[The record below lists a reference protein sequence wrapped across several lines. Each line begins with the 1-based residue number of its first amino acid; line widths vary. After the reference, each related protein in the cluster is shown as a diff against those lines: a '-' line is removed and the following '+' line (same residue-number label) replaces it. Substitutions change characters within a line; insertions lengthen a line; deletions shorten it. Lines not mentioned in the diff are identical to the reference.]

1 LSAKTANLTRPDSLV
16 PIKYIHIIL
25 LVVLG
30 LVILLPGSWNMPLL
44 DRDEPRFARATV
56 EMSEKNSWL
65 IPYFNGGYRFDKP
78 VLTYWLMRAGYW
90 IFGQNELGARWHS
103 IMSTV
108 LIALVIYWAGYRW
121 FSPLTGLAAA
131 VGFLTCLQ
139 VIINGRLCVADMPMI
154 LCVAVSQIALYELL
168 VRSPRGSRRSWWW
181 LLYVSLGAGFLA
193 KGPIAILVPA
203 LSALMFRFVF
213 WRKPLPWR
221 NLKLHFGL
229 PVTLLIIGAW
239 GVPALIQTHGL
250 FWKIGMNEHVVKRG
264 AVVFHGR
271 IYSPFFYI
279 GTALISLSP
288 WIAFAGRG
296 WQHLRN
302 HWSIENAFMVSWF
315 LAPYV
320 IFTFYATQLSHY
332 VMPGFPAFFL
342 LLAQAF
348 KQPCEP
354 HPWMRLW
361 FRACMYIP
369 AISAVFILL
378 LLLLAPFQGKLSDL
392 RPILWGFCGLLGGLI
407 SLGVLV
413 QIKRP
418 AWIWIGVI
426 LIGLGIM
433 AMGNGMRRVSPAAQ
447 LIPVFR
453 DMPQS
458 SRYMGYQFTE
468 PTLVFY
474 SDHRWEMT
482 SGLRKVKA
490 FLKGPGSRLVIIL
503 ETEKKCDRYLKWKF
517 SQLSAHPRDF
527 TFTDNTAKID
537 RLDTSGYNVKRIEG
551 LNLGRFSWVTL
562 KVYYRID

>member
-1 LSAKTANLTRPDSLV
+1 M
-16 PIKYIHIIL
+16 KYIHIVL

-30 LVILLPGSWNMPLL
+30 LAILLPGTWKMPLI

-56 EMSEKNSWL
+56 EMIEKNSWL
-65 IPYFNGGYRFDKP
+65 IPYFNGEYRFDKP
-78 VLTYWLMRAGYW
+78 PLTYWLMRASYW

-103 IMSTV
+103 IISTV
-108 LIALVIYWAGYRW
+108 LIGLAIYWAGYRW

-131 VGFLTCLQ
+131 AGFLTCLQ
-139 VIINGRLCVADMPMI
+139 VIINGRSCVADMPMI
-154 LCVAVSQIALYELL
+154 LSVVVSQIALYELF
-168 VRSPRGSRRSWWW
+168 VRSPNGSPRSWWW

-229 PVTLLIIGAW
+229 LVTLLIIGAW
-239 GVPALIQTHGL
+239 GVPALIQTDGL
-250 FWKIGMNEHVVKRG
+250 FWKVGMHEHVFKRG
-264 AVVFHGR
+264 VEVFHGR

-279 GTALISLSP
+279 AAALISLSP

-296 WQHLRN
+296 WQHLRS

-320 IFTFYATQLSHY
+320 IFTFYATQLPHY
-332 VMPGFPAFFL
+332 VIPGFPAFFL
-342 LLAQAF
+342 ILAQSFNQPF
-348 KQPCEP
+348 KPR
-354 HPWMRLW
+354 PWIQWW
-361 FRACMYIP
+361 FRAVISIP
-369 AISAVFILL
+369 TIIAVFILL
-378 LLLLAPFQGKLSDL
+378 LVLLTPFQGKLTDL

-413 QIKRP
+413 QIKRF

-433 AMGNGMRRVSPAAQ
+433 VMGNGMRRVSPAAQ

-453 DMPQS
+453 DMLPA
-458 SRYMGYQFTE
+458 SRYMGYQFKE

-474 SDHRWEMT
+474 SGHRWVMT
-482 SGLRKVKA
+482 GHLREVKA
-490 FLKGPGSRLVIIL
+490 FLKDPGSRLVILL
-503 ETEKKCDRYLKWKF
+503 ETEKRYERYLKWKW
-517 SQLSAHPRDF
+517 SQLSGQPRAF
-527 TFTDNTAKID
+527 TFTDNTAEID

-551 LNLGRFSWVTL
+551 LNLGRFTWVTL
-562 KVYYRID
+562 RVYYRID